1 MANELQV
8 AGSISFTPAAGATL
22 AEDFARAY
30 FTVSG
35 VSGIGNIISVGTS
48 DESLALG
55 DISTIGWVYFRNLD
69 ATNFISI
76 GSDGTLYPI
85 KLKAGEFALMRW
97 NAAAIHVKANTGACN
112 FKYLLTPD

>member
-8 AGSISFTPAAGATL
+8 AGSISFSKSSASLSKVFSNT
-22 AEDFARAY
+22 Y

-35 VSGIGNIISVGTS
+35 TAGISNVISVGTG

-55 DISTIGWVYFRNLD
+55 DISTIGWVFFRNLD
-69 ATNFISI
+69 ATNYISI

-97 NAAAIHVKANTGACN
+97 NAAAIHAKANTGACD
-112 FKYLLTPD
+112 FEYLLIPD